1 MYSKPNFTNN
11 SRKSYNW
18 LLPVLALALTVPA
31 RGETPPPAIPF
42 SDIGARAT
50 ANYQG
55 DVLGITATADGARLR
70 CGFQKLAGHATTEG
84 LWLESTQPGGGQ
96 LRLVA
101 VAMGRGGNRA
111 CPHPLT
117 EAASSVRSGT
127 SIVTVPQG
135 DQAPLGAPWTHGA
148 ASCFDM
154 PLPTELETTFP
165 DVPFSALGRA
175 GLSTLNPQLSTAL
188 ATTGTVSVVDKL
200 VRFSRPGLTEEYS
213 VSVDGVRQDFI
224 IESPP
229 LNPPPSALNH
239 SAGDLRVELALSGAR
254 AEAAAGG
261 ARLRL
266 EGSRRVLAYTR
277 LRVEDAT
284 GRELPARLQ
293 VLSAD
298 RLAVS
303 VADANATYPLRIDP
317 TFSDADWVS
326 LGSGMNAHVGALAG
340 IGTDLYAG
348 GYFTTAGGV
357 TANGIAKWNGLAWSA
372 LGSGINGIVN
382 ALAVSGTDLYVGGD
396 FTSAGEVTANYV
408 AKWDGSAW
416 SGLGSG
422 VLGGFGAVWALAV
435 SGTNLYATGYFTNA
449 GGVPANHIAK
459 WDGSAWSALGSGLD
473 QPAYALAVS
482 GTNLYAGASGVA
494 EWNGNA
500 WSALG
505 GSWIGVGPP
514 PYTPVVNALAV
525 SGTNFYAGGGVGV
538 AEWNGSVWSVLGS
551 GMNGAVDALAVSG
564 TNLYAGGQFTT
575 AGGVTADYVAK
586 WDGTAWSALGSGMNG
601 SVNALA
607 ADGAGHL
614 FVGGNFSL
622 AGTNVSPC
630 IAQANVGSA
639 PTNVPP
645 VIVASPVSM
654 TVPLGATADFQ
665 VGALGSPPLVYQWVF
680 NGTTAIAGATG
691 SVLSLANVQFT
702 QAGAYSVTVSNLYGA
717 ATSAPA
723 VLTVTGVPP
732 VIVASPAS
740 LAVAVGGTAKFQ
752 VESTGSPPLFYQW
765 VFNGTTAI
773 AGATGSVLSLPN
785 LQLTQA
791 GAYSATVS
799 NLYGAVNSAPAL
811 LQVFPPGIVVTNS
824 EANLRA
830 VMALGGTVTFACDGT
845 IILANTITNVS
856 DTRLDGSGHQVTISG
871 NNVRVFYVNTN
882 VNFTVLNLTI
892 ADAKSQ
898 GGSAILNL
906 GGTVNLTGV
915 TFRSNTAININVPN
929 DGMTTQASGGAIF
942 NRGET
947 VAASNCSFVGNAAQ
961 SFARDIM
968 PSRAWGGAIRN
979 EAGQVDLRSCTFV
992 SNQASG
998 AAGALGIYL
1007 LVSSPGFGGAIH
1019 NSGAMT
1025 LDLCTFAGN
1034 SASGGSGLDGW
1045 EYSYHPAGY
1054 PGSEGSGGAIFNQ
1067 GTLAADRTTLSGNT
1081 ATGGGGGSG
1090 RNGSY
1095 TDQNGYPGGPGGGA
1109 NGAAICNLGS
1119 LRITR
1124 STLASNVVTGG
1135 AGGVGG
1141 SGWQFVDIGWNG
1153 ARGGNGDSGLGGAL
1167 FNSGPVASL
1176 VNCTIAFNTGSG
1188 GAGGRGGSGAGYR
1201 GVIGDGAAGG
1211 NGGSGF
1217 GGVDGTCDLINCTV
1231 GWNLGQAGSG
1241 GAAGG
1246 SVKGNPGTPGT
1257 SGAAYGGT
1265 TCSTLA
1271 NTLIASNT
1279 PPDGDSFADPKLGP
1293 LADSGGPTLTMAL
1306 LPGSP
1311 AIDAGNTSLAP
1322 TTDQRGFPRPA
1333 GLAADIGAFE
1343 IGSVM
1348 PTIAVSRSGATGLKI
1363 LGSGN
1368 AGKSCRLL
1376 SSQDLSSWVPLATNQ
1391 FGANGTVLF
1400 YDNYAP
1406 GSACRFYRLVMP

>member
-1 MYSKPNFTNN
+1 
-11 SRKSYNW
+11 
-18 LLPVLALALTVPA
+18 
-31 RGETPPPAIPF
+31 
-42 SDIGARAT
+42 
-50 ANYQG
+50 
-55 DVLGITATADGARLR
+55 
-70 CGFQKLAGHATTEG
+70 
-84 LWLESTQPGGGQ
+84 
-96 LRLVA
+96 
-101 VAMGRGGNRA
+101 
-111 CPHPLT
+111 
-117 EAASSVRSGT
+117 
-127 SIVTVPQG
+127 
-135 DQAPLGAPWTHGA
+135 
-148 ASCFDM
+148 
-154 PLPTELETTFP
+154 
-165 DVPFSALGRA
+165 
-175 GLSTLNPQLSTAL
+175 
-188 ATTGTVSVVDKL
+188 
-200 VRFSRPGLTEEYS
+200 

-229 LNPPPSALNH
+229 LNPHRSALNQ

-254 AEAAAGG
+254 AEATASG
-261 ARLRL
+261 ARLTL
-266 EGSRRVLAYTR
+266 ESSGRALAYSR
-277 LRVEDAT
+277 LRVEDAL

-303 VADANATYPLRIDP
+303 VADANATYPVRIDP

-326 LGSGMNAHVGALAG
+326 LGSGMNAHVGALAV

-382 ALAVSGTDLYVGGD
+382 ALAVSGTNLYAGGD
-396 FTSAGEVTANYV
+396 FTSAGGVTANYV
-408 AKWDGSAW
+408 AKWNGSAW
-416 SGLGSG
+416 SALGSG
-422 VLGGFGAVWALAV
+422 VSGGFGAVWALAV

-449 GGVPANHIAK
+449 GGVSANHIAK

-473 QPAYALAVS
+473 QPAYALAVY
-482 GTNLYAGASGVA
+482 GTNLYAGLGGVA
-494 EWNGNA
+494 EWNGSA
-500 WSALG
+500 WSPMG
-505 GSWIGVGPP
+505 PWIGLGPP
-514 PYTPVVNALAV
+514 PYAPVVNALAV

-538 AEWNGSVWSVLGS
+538 AEWNGSAWSVLGS
-551 GMNGAVDALAVSG
+551 VMNGAVDALAVSG

-575 AGGVTADYVAK
+575 AGGVTANYIAK

-622 AGTNVSPC
+622 AGTNLSPC

-665 VGALGSPPLVYQWVF
+665 VGALGSPPLFYQWVFNGTTAIAGATSAGLSLANVQFTQAGAYSVTVTNLYGAVTSAPAVLTVTGAPPVIVASPASLAVASGTTAEFQVEAIGSPPLFHQWVF

-691 SVLSLANVQFT
+691 SVLSLTNV
-702 QAGAYSVTVSNLYGA
+702 
-717 ATSAPA
+717 
-723 VLTVTGVPP
+723 
-732 VIVASPAS
+732 
-740 LAVAVGGTAKFQ
+740 
-752 VESTGSPPLFYQW
+752 
-765 VFNGTTAI
+765 
-773 AGATGSVLSLPN
+773 
-785 LQLTQA
+785 QLTQA

-811 LQVFPPGIVVTNS
+811 LQVFPSGIVVTNS
-824 EANLRA
+824 EADLRA
-830 VMALGGTVTFACDGT
+830 VMALGGTVTFAFDGT

-856 DTRLDGSGHQVTISG
+856 DTKLDGSGHQVTISG

-882 VNFTVLNLTI
+882 VNFTVVNLTI

-929 DGMTTQASGGAIF
+929 DGLITQASGGAIL
-942 NRGET
+942 NRGGT

-968 PSRAWGGAIRN
+968 AAEAWGGAIRN

-998 AAGALGIYL
+998 AAGSLGIYL

-1019 NSGAMT
+1019 NSGTMT

-1045 EYSYHPAGY
+1045 EYSYYPAGY

-1090 RNGSY
+1090 RDGTY
-1095 TDQNGYPGGPGGGA
+1095 TAQYGGYPGGPGGAAYGA
-1109 NGAAICNLGS
+1109 GICNSGS
-1119 LRITR
+1119 LWVTR
-1124 STLASNVVTGG
+1124 STFASNVVTGG
-1135 AGGVGG
+1135 AGGPGG
-1141 SGWQFVDIGWNG
+1141 RGWQFVDIGGNG
-1153 ARGGNGDSGLGGAL
+1153 AGGGNGDSGLGGAL
-1167 FNSGPVASL
+1167 FNSGAAASL

-1188 GAGGRGGSGAGYR
+1188 GAGGRGGYGGGYR
-1201 GVIGDGAAGG
+1201 GVIGDGGAGG

-1217 GGVDGTCDLINCTV
+1217 GGVDGTCNLINCTV
-1231 GWNLGQAGSG
+1231 AWNLGQAGSG

-1246 SVKGNPGTPGT
+1246 AVKGNPGTPGT

-1265 TCSTLA
+1265 ACGPLV

-1279 PPDGDSFADPKLGP
+1279 PPDGDSFTDPKLGP
-1293 LADSGGPTLTMAL
+1293 LADNGGPTLTMAL

-1322 TTDQRGFPRPA
+1322 ATDQRGFARPA

-1343 IGSVM
+1343 YGSVGQ
-1348 PTIAVSRSGATGLKI
+1348 PPFSYT
-1363 LGSGN
+1363 
-1368 AGKSCRLL
+1368 
-1376 SSQDLSSWVPLATNQ
+1376 TN
-1391 FGANGTVLF
+1391 NGTITITGYWGLDGAGASQF
-1400 YDNYAP
+1400 LQ
-1406 GSACRFYRLVMP
+1406 GSKSGGT